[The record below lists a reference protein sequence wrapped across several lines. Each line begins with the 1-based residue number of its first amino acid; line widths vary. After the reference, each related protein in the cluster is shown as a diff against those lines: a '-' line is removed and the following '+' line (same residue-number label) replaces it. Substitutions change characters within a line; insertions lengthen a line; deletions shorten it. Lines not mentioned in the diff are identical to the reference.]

1 MDSGTAVRRS
11 NRSAVLE
18 QLLSGREIDR
28 PELVAATGLSQAT
41 VFRVVGEL
49 LEARV
54 LVEGPTIA
62 RAGRGR
68 NATSVRLNGDIAFAC
83 GVDLGGTNCRLVLA
97 DALGRTL
104 ARRRYRT
111 RHDLG
116 PGGFGAWLGSCVRE
130 LVERDGRAAGG
141 GVPLGAVTVGL
152 PGPVSGDKS
161 RVVGAVN
168 LPQIRDPAFLAALRA
183 SVPAPVNID
192 NDSNLALLG
201 ELRYGSV
208 PPTEPTVL
216 LILGTGLSA
225 AVARDG
231 EILAGAQG
239 LLGEFGRLPLPGR
252 EQRLR
257 DLLSGAGLAGYA
269 RSLGYALES
278 TAEVFADPERFG
290 PLLAEARAAFTHL
303 IEIVALAYEPAS
315 ILVTGGFSESFTD
328 DWFTGTRDRLRDAVG
343 VDSAVQR
350 STLGATAGLLG
361 AMAHAL
367 GQVYV
372 GLGALGARSSSAGP
386 ERDEVLDRF
395 RSCTPETLGV

>member
-18 QLLSGREIDR
+18 QLLSGRQIDR
-28 PELVAATGLSQAT
+28 PELAAATGLSQAT
-41 VFRVVGEL
+41 VFRVVSEL
-49 LEARV
+49 LAARV
-54 LVEGPTIA
+54 AVEGPTIA

-68 NATSVRLNGDIAFAC
+68 NATSVRLNGEIAFAC
-83 GVDLGGTNCRLVLA
+83 GVDLGGTHCRLVLA
-97 DALGRTL
+97 DALGRTR
-104 ARRRYRT
+104 ARRRYHT
-111 RHDLG
+111 RHDLD
-116 PGGFGAWLGSCVRE
+116 PEAFGGWLGSCVRE
-130 LVERDGRAAGG
+130 LVEQDGR

-152 PGPVSGDKS
+152 PGPVAGDKS

-168 LPQIRDPAFLAALRA
+168 LPQIRDPAFLTALRA
-183 SVPAPVNID
+183 AVPAPVSID

-225 AVARDG
+225 AVALDG

-269 RSLGYALES
+269 RSLGFALDS
-278 TAEVFADPERFG
+278 TAEVFAHPDRFG
-290 PLLAEARAAFTHL
+290 PLVAEARAAFAHL

-328 DWFTGTRDRLRDAVG
+328 DWFTGTRGRLCDAVG

-367 GQVYV
+367 GQVYA

-386 ERDEVLDRF
+386 DRDEVLARF
-395 RSCTPETLGV
+395 RSCTPESLGG